1 MAIVAKD
8 RDGAE
13 KMRNF
18 CDKLH
23 GEISIGKKITPLT
36 TEELKQLT
44 KVDILGVLTLEDVI
58 EKILHIDIKD
68 EKDREQAALGIF
80 KRSLT
85 TIKDG
90 DF

>member
-1 MAIVAKD
+1 MGIVARD

-23 GEISIGKKITPLT
+23 GELSIGNKITPLT
-36 TEELKQLT
+36 NDEVKQLS
-44 KVDILGVLTLEDVI
+44 KVEIIGVLTLEDVI

-68 EKDREQAALGIF
+68 EKDRERAA
-80 KRSLT
+80 
-85 TIKDG
+85 
-90 DF
+90 